1 MVNRA
6 KQQSV
11 DDGKAFLR
19 ERLIDVERQFRDE
32 LLHMQK
38 SITHDPTMGDAVE
51 DSWIALLRKYLP
63 NRYCVAKAF
72 AIDHEGKT
80 TDQLDCL
87 VYDAHFT
94 PALFGKDKHLYV
106 PAEAVYATFEIK
118 QRVNAQHLK
127 AAAIKAASLRH
138 LQRTSAPIP
147 WLNGI
152 NQPKQPFPMLAG
164 LLAMASDWKDG
175 LLGQTFEKQIER
187 WKGDQQLD
195 MVLTA
200 SSGFYDRFSNDLPTI
215 AAGEGTLIRGLFR
228 LLQSLRD
235 RATVTAIEWDRY
247 ESVLTTDM
255 NVLT

>member
-1 MVNRA
+1 MANRA
-6 KQQSV
+6 KRQSV
-11 DDGKAFLR
+11 NNGKAFLR

-32 LLHMQK
+32 LIHTQR

-94 PALFGKDKHLYV
+94 PALFGKDRHLYV

-127 AAAIKAASLRH
+127 AAAVKAESMRSLR
-138 LQRTSAPIP
+138 RTSAPIP
-147 WLNGI
+147 WANGV
-152 NQPKQPFPMLAG
+152 NPPKEPFPILAG
-164 LLAMASDWKDG
+164 ILAMDSEWKDG
-175 LLGQTFEKQIER
+175 LGGVFERQLDR
-187 WKGDQQLD
+187 WKGNQQLD
-195 MVLTA
+195 VVLTA
-200 SSGFYDRFSNDLPTI
+200 CSGFCDRFSNGPTTI
-215 AAGEGTLIRGLFR
+215 AEGEGTLIRGLFR
-228 LLQSLRD
+228 LLQALRD

-247 ESVLTTDM
+247 ESVL
-255 NVLT
+255 NSFNASK

>member
-1 MVNRA
+1 MANRA
-6 KQQSV
+6 KRQSV
-11 DDGKAFLR
+11 EDGKAFLR

-32 LLHMQK
+32 LIHMQK

-94 PALFGKDKHLYV
+94 PALFGKDRHLYV

-118 QRVNAQHLK
+118 QRVNAQHLR
-127 AAAIKAASLRH
+127 AAAIKAASLRS

-147 WLNGI
+147 WANGI
-152 NQPKQPFPMLAG
+152 NPPKQPFFILAG
-164 LLAMASDWKDG
+164 LLAMNSDWKDG
-175 LLGQTFEKQIER
+175 LGRTFKKQLAR
-187 WKGDQQLD
+187 WKGNQQLD
-195 MVLTA
+195 VVLTA
-200 SSGFYDRFSNDLPTI
+200 SSGFYDCFSNNLATI
-215 AAGEGTLIRGLFR
+215 AEGEGSLIRGLFR
-228 LLQSLRD
+228 LLHALRD
-235 RATVTAIEWDRY
+235 RATVTAIEWDKY
-247 ESVLTTDM
+247 EAALTKATNASM
-255 NVLT
+255 